1 MDLALLTIAG
11 LSLLLAVAM
20 GLVLFRMQREARARA
35 DARVALLRAMA
46 SWESSGDAAVQG
58 SEDRGEAAEPVGALL
73 FAAREEPAPW
83 GRRAAIAGAIAAPI
97 VLALLVLPGSAPPGA
112 SPQPPRFAR
121 LELLRLQHAAAPD
134 GLTISGIVQNAAAG
148 TPLSRVAVTAQ
159 AYGSDGALVANGR
172 AGLDQVTLG
181 PGEQTAFV
189 VKVPVRGAVARYR
202 IGFRGPDGAVIAHV
216 DRRAELASAQDTRSS
231 KSEPWVP

>member
-20 GLVLFRMQREARARA
+20 GLVLFRLQREARARA

-58 SEDRGEAAEPVGALL
+58 SEDPADAAEPAGALL

-83 GRRAAIAGAIAAPI
+83 GRRAAIVGAFAAP
-97 VLALLVLPGSAPPGA
+97 VLALLVLPGSAPHGG
-112 SPQPPRFAR
+112 SRQPAQLAR
-121 LELLRLQHAAAPD
+121 LELLRLQHSAAPD
-134 GLTISGIVQNAAAG
+134 ALTISGVVQNAATG

-189 VKVPVRGAVARYR
+189 VNVPVRGVVARYR

-216 DRRAELASAQDTRSS
+216 DRRAERASAQDTRSS
-231 KSEPWVP
+231 RSEPWVP